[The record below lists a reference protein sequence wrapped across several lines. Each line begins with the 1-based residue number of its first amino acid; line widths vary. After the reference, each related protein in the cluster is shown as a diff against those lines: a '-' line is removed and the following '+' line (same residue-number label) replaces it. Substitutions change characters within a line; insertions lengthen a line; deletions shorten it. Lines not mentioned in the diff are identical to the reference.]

1 VPAEPPIPD
10 RPSAPA
16 GRARS
21 SLLVMSPVGV
31 FTFLLPESGDVTI
44 GRAADCEVRLDDPE
58 ASRYHARLS
67 MGASPCVADQG
78 SANGTFMAGRRLEPN
93 AAVHVA
99 AGELITV
106 GSTVLALQGIAAHSP
121 DEPTVRNRSSRL
133 WSQDAFDTLVGRARG
148 RQDGPGCAVVRVA
161 LVLGSIVGTSPAP
174 RAQLMAEVARAEAL
188 ESALREALRTNH
200 VIASFG
206 PGAYQVLLVE
216 TDASTARG
224 AAAGL
229 ERSLREA
236 GFDLKVDV
244 EHYDW
249 ESGPST
255 DRGMAETLPPPS
267 PDDDAVAS
275 ARTLDG
281 PTIERI
287 ASSDISVL
295 ILGETGVGKE
305 VMARRLHRLSS
316 RRDAPLVSLNCA
328 AFSES
333 LLESELFGF
342 ERGAF
347 TGAIQSKTGLLESAQ
362 GGTAFLDE
370 IGEMHLAVQAK
381 LLRVLEQRE
390 VLRIGALKPR
400 PIDVRFLSATN
411 RDLEV
416 EILAGR
422 FRRDLYFRL
431 HGISVHLRPLR
442 ERVHEIE
449 TLARSFLAEACAR
462 SGRAVSPE
470 IAPAALALLKR
481 YAWPGNVRELRNVM
495 ERAAVLCERNM
506 IQLEHL
512 PRETMAPVVE
522 LGRVPSGRE
531 VEALAALYGIDPERE
546 RAQILDALTECKGN
560 QTQAAKRLG
569 ISRRTLVNRLGRH
582 DLPRPRKGR

>member
-1 VPAEPPIPD
+1 
-10 RPSAPA
+10 
-16 GRARS
+16 
-21 SLLVMSPVGV
+21 MSPVGV
-31 FTFLLPESGDVTI
+31 FTFLLPEKGEVTI

-67 MGASPCVADQG
+67 MGDAPSVVDQG
-78 SANGTFMAGRRLEPN
+78 SANGTFLAGRRLEPN
-93 AAVHVA
+93 AAVKLA

-106 GSTVLALQGIAAHSP
+106 GSTVIVLQGIAAHSP

-133 WSQDAFDTLVGRARG
+133 WSQGAFETLVGRARS
-148 RQDGPGCAVVRVA
+148 RQDRPGCAIVRVA
-161 LVLGSIVGTSPAP
+161 LVLESIVGTSPAP

-188 ESALREALRTNH
+188 ESALRDALRTNH

-206 PGAYQVLLVE
+206 PGVYQVLLVE
-216 TDASTARG
+216 TDTDTAKE
-224 AAAGL
+224 AAAGI
-229 ERSLREA
+229 EGALRRA
-236 GFDLKVDV
+236 GFDVKVDV
-244 EHYDW
+244 EHYDRDD
-249 ESGPST
+249 GPST

-267 PDDDAVAS
+267 SDDAVPS

-316 RRDAPLVSLNCA
+316 RRDAPLVCLNCA

-347 TGAIQSKTGLLESAQ
+347 TGAVQSKTGLLESAQ

-370 IGEMHLAVQAK
+370 IGEMQLAVQAK

-416 EILAGR
+416 EIAAGR

-449 TLARSFLAEACAR
+449 TLARSFLAEASTRAGR
-462 SGRAVSPE
+462 SSPD
-470 IAPAALALLKR
+470 IAPASLALLKR

-522 LGRVPSGRE
+522 LGRVPSGGE
-531 VEALAALYGIDPERE
+531 VEALAALYQIDSERE